1 MKGGAVGKCWKQR
14 TVHGGEPICQTKNK
28 QTNKNKQRN
37 KQKQTQKQT
46 NKEPRIHGGEPICQ
60 GGHTKADLMQI
71 PASLDFEEYN
81 LENSDAT
88 YFNLTSLISFQR
100 YKSCVT
106 QSLQK

>member
-1 MKGGAVGKCWKQR
+1 MLETKNHRSTVVSQSAKQR
-14 TVHGGEPICQTKNK
+14 TNK
-28 QTNKNKQRN
+28 ETNKNKQRN
-37 KQKQTQKQT
+37 KQKQT

-88 YFNLTSLISFQR
+88 YSI
-100 YKSCVT
+100 
-106 QSLQK
+106 

>member
-1 MKGGAVGKCWKQR
+1 MENVGNKEPQI
-14 TVHGGEPICQTKNK
+14 HGGEPICQT
-28 QTNKNKQRN
+28 KNKQRN

-71 PASLDFEEYN
+71 PASLDFEENN

-88 YFNLTSLISFQR
+88 YSI
-100 YKSCVT
+100 
-106 QSLQK
+106 

>member
-1 MKGGAVGKCWKQR
+1 MENVGNKEPSTVVSQSAKQR
-14 TVHGGEPICQTKNK
+14 TNK
-28 QTNKNKQRN
+28 ETNKNKQRN

-88 YFNLTSLISFQR
+88 YSI
-100 YKSCVT
+100 
-106 QSLQK
+106 

>member
-1 MKGGAVGKCWKQR
+1 MENVGNKEPSTVVSQSAKQR
-14 TVHGGEPICQTKNK
+14 TNK
-28 QTNKNKQRN
+28 ETNKNKQRN
-37 KQKQTQKQT
+37 KQKQT

-88 YFNLTSLISFQR
+88 YSI
-100 YKSCVT
+100 
-106 QSLQK
+106 